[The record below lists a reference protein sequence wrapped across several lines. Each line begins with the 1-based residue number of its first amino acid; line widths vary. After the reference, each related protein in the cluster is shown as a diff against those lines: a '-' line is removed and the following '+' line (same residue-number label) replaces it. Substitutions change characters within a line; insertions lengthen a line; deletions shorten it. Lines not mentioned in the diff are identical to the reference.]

1 MPPTANAG
9 PTVRWYRIEFH
20 APLLSKPLVFEVF
33 AAPARVYWVTVVGF
47 KDAGAAHAPPAVAL
61 VMGFVQDWIRG
72 LKIQA
77 LGPRFPTR
85 GRKRGGG
92 RVEAVADESE
102 QPVKRARLR
111 LGRATFVNSVKR
123 CVSGIVS
130 FIKTAS
136 AFGFRSTSLQMEPGF
151 VQPCSAEPL
160 QQIHS
165 SSLND
170 LHCRSSLPQADV
182 TTDADKEWQRRKKWF
197 DQKWRELDTKTEL
210 RIDYEGPRESSKHRA
225 LCPEHHSLPSTPLL
239 GRKNDR
245 SRCCPV
251 EEAMAAEVKQVLG
264 RGDPDQLLAS
274 GFKLKITRKDIC
286 TLCNNCWLNDEV
298 INFYMCLIVERGRG
312 PGQLRAHAFSTFF
325 YLKLQSG
332 GHHAVRQWT
341 KATNL
346 FHQHLILMPVHL
358 GMHWCLAVADLRER
372 AILYL
377 DSLGQSNDAVC
388 RELLQYLDEESQRKR
403 GQTLNS
409 AQWILRSLTANEIP
423 QQRNSSDCGV
433 FVCKYAEY
441 MTRDQ
446 PITFTQGD
454 VLHFRRRMVWEILH
468 QTLL

>member
-1 MPPTANAG
+1 
-9 PTVRWYRIEFH
+9 
-20 APLLSKPLVFEVF
+20 
-33 AAPARVYWVTVVGF
+33 
-47 KDAGAAHAPPAVAL
+47 
-61 VMGFVQDWIRG
+61 
-72 LKIQA
+72 
-77 LGPRFPTR
+77 
-85 GRKRGGG
+85 
-92 RVEAVADESE
+92 
-102 QPVKRARLR
+102 
-111 LGRATFVNSVKR
+111 
-123 CVSGIVS
+123 
-130 FIKTAS
+130 
-136 AFGFRSTSLQMEPGF
+136 MEPGF

-251 EEAMAAEVKQVLG
+251 EEQSCPNTEREQYRVLLQLVTAKLNRKTGELPLAPMSNGKLHMTNQPGVRSKMHQKVMEKLSEGIKRQTVEQQPACKLSEEVSSRLCLDKGHSAAAFPVPASHHSQEMVHSPGKSTHLSLFTEAMAAEVKQVLG

>member
-1 MPPTANAG
+1 
-9 PTVRWYRIEFH
+9 R
-20 APLLSKPLVFEVF
+20 
-33 AAPARVYWVTVVGF
+33 
-47 KDAGAAHAPPAVAL
+47 
-61 VMGFVQDWIRG
+61 GFVQDWIRG

-251 EEAMAAEVKQVLG
+251 EEEQQPACKLSEEVSSRLCLDKGHSAAAFPVPASHHSQEMVHSPGKSTHLSLFTEAMAAEVKQVLG